1 MAELI
6 SEYTDTKN
14 IKHVVEH
21 VTLPAG
27 EDINRE
33 RIIDDILNA
42 LQRKRKVVRA

>member
-14 IKHVVEH
+14 IKHAVEH
-21 VTLPAG
+21 VTLPVD
-27 EDINRE
+27 EDTNKD

-42 LQRKRKVVRA
+42 LQQKRKVVRA